1 MHNNND
7 SSKNIFY
14 NHLCGKKELQKI
26 IAWTILNH
34 GPSRTAHMVDN
45 LKDVGFYYATKAGI
59 SLSISDLYVPPKK
72 SYLLQHA
79 ENISQLADFDY
90 YNGRITA
97 TEKFQKII
105 ETWQT
110 TNEILKEEV
119 FMYFKE
125 VDVLNPVYIMSTSG
139 ARGNTSQVS
148 QLVSMRG
155 LMSDPQGRI
164 INLPIKS
171 NFREGL
177 TVSEYLIS
185 CYGARKGLVD
195 TAIRTADSGYL
206 TRRLVDVA
214 QGVVIQNLDCRTANS
229 IPLTNLVA
237 DKYTREPRILMK
249 LESRL
254 VGRVLAENI
263 ICPIAQECIAHRGDY
278 ISEEIAKKIV
288 NVKDFNPL
296 HKKESIKQSVLVRSP
311 LTCQE
316 PYGICQNCYGWSLA
330 HRRPVDIGE
339 AIGIIAAQSIGEP
352 GTQLTMRTFHT
363 GGVFSG
369 NTDGQIRAPFE
380 GIVSYSDGLKIKPI
394 RSRYGDVA
402 FLSLTEG
409 YITTYNNN
417 NNHPQYFS
425 ANSILFVSDGQK
437 VYYQQLLVESSPR
450 NIRPREKASSE
461 ETATPI
467 TVEKTG
473 QIYHQIAQLWL
484 LFATLVSPP
493 KEAELIFYQGDNI
506 EKDAILYSHQ
516 FSNPYPSWI
525 RSMSHYDDSRKQYH
539 NAIIA
544 SECIHLD
551 NCISHYQDHLLPIEG
566 ERFKWKVPPG
576 SGLAIHNNKKN
587 VLSSNILGT
596 LINDIYSSPGQGR
609 IGYLE
614 DDNKL
619 KCFWMPEES
628 YRIGCLLKHMLV
640 RDGEYVHAGTQLMAG
655 EALYAKTSGIVQL
668 IIQKNESLGKRINNS
683 TTAQKL
689 NAELEKEFNI
699 ESRYQ
704 HLKKKFGD
712 IDNLFVLRIGIFTG
726 RLIKRNSKNT
736 SSVEENNI
744 EPGLLKKG
752 QQIQI
757 NSNRIWKATDNFYI
771 EAKEILIKG
780 KRIQPVWLLRPL
792 KEYIIPESN
801 TVLLPWHINS
811 KTTNFYLDYQF
822 NILPRKNKWKFIQ
835 KGYEIITVNL
845 IYKSSFLKSST
856 ILDENNSWYIEWVK
870 ENNNSNDDNNKN
882 IKPQLTRINDF
893 NITTDTIVEKT
904 QLLAKPGQL
913 IKANEPYAVKNIFSP
928 VKGFIYNSKIENQN
942 NVILVT
948 KENQK
953 TFNINSQSKDII
965 PGSFVKWGTFTEN
978 NDIIPITGRVV
989 HRSIHQLTCHIGR
1002 NYQLSNQVESNVTH
1016 NQYLKIN
1023 DTVAYMKIR
1032 QAKTGDIVQGLPR
1045 IEQLLEARLSKI
1057 ESGQFYSPDYWNLHT
1072 VLDRF
1077 LEKHASMEECVTT
1090 AVQETRVQIQL
1101 FLMNRLE
1108 QVYLGEGV
1116 DISDKHI
1123 EIMIRQMTSRVAIV
1137 SLGAEGTLSP
1147 NQYQTIRKL
1156 NYSSFP
1162 RTIYSCLQHYIPV
1175 IFGITKASLN
1185 TQSFISEA
1193 SFQSTTR
1200 ILTTAAV
1207 YSRTDILRG
1216 LKENVIIGRLIPA
1229 GTGFLD
1235 RFGHMNNSNT
1245 GGTPLNEW
1253 YVDSCTEKEDS
1264 SLQNVTSNIENL
1276 SIK

>member
-1 MHNNND
+1 MHSNNN
-7 SSKNIFY
+7 SSNNIFY

-45 LKDVGFYYATKAGI
+45 LKDVGFHYATRAGI

-72 SYLLQHA
+72 SYLLQRA
-79 ENISQLADFDY
+79 ENVSQLADFDY
-90 YNGRITA
+90 YNGTITA

-105 ETWQT
+105 ETWQAV
-110 TNEILKEEV
+110 NEILKQEV
-119 FMYFKE
+119 FLYFKE
-125 VDVLNPVYIMSTSG
+125 VDILNPVYIMSTSG

-155 LMSDPQGRI
+155 LMSDPQGKI

-237 DKYTREPRILMK
+237 DKYTREPRVLMK
-249 LESRL
+249 LETRL
-254 VGRVLAENI
+254 IGRVLAENI
-263 ICPIAQECIAHRGDY
+263 ICPITQKCIAHIGDY
-278 ISEEIAKKIV
+278 ISEEIANKIV

-296 HKKESIKQSVLVRSP
+296 HRKESVRQSVLVRSP

-394 RSRYGDVA
+394 RSRYGDIA
-402 FLSLTEG
+402 FLSMTDG
-409 YITTYNNN
+409 YVEVYNKE
-417 NNHPQYFS
+417 NNHSQYFS
-425 ANSILFVSDGQK
+425 ANSILFVRHGQA

-450 NIRPREKASSE
+450 NVRPREKSASE

-467 TVEKTG
+467 LVEATG
-473 QIYHQIAQLWL
+473 QIYHQIAQLWF
-484 LFATLVSPP
+484 LFAPLVSPP
-493 KEAELIFYQGDNI
+493 KEAELIFYQGDSI
-506 EKDAILYSHQ
+506 EKDAILYTHQ
-516 FSNPYPSWI
+516 FSNPYASWI
-525 RSMSHYDDSRKQYH
+525 RSISTYGDSNKKQQ
-539 NAIIA
+539 NIIIA
-544 SECIHLD
+544 SESINLD
-551 NCISHYQDHLLPIEG
+551 NCISHYEDHLLPIKG

-576 SGLAIHNNKKN
+576 TALDIHNNNKN
-587 VLSSNILGT
+587 ISSSNILGT
-596 LINDIYSSPGQGR
+596 LITDMYSPPGQGR

-614 DDNKL
+614 VDNKL

-655 EALYAKTSGIVQL
+655 EPLYAKTSGIVQL
-668 IIQKNESLGKRINNS
+668 VIQKNESLGKRINNS
-683 TTAQKL
+683 SVAQKL
-689 NAELEKEFNI
+689 NEELKQEFNV
-699 ESRYQ
+699 ESRYH
-704 HLKKKFGD
+704 HLKKKFGE
-712 IDNLFVLRIGIFTG
+712 IDNLFVLRISILTG
-726 RLIKRNSKNT
+726 RLIKRNTKTPT
-736 SSVEENNI
+736 SQEDNNI
-744 EPGLLKKG
+744 ESGLLKKG
-752 QQIQI
+752 QNIKI
-757 NSNRIWKATDNFYI
+757 DSNKIWEASDNFYI
-771 EAKEILIKG
+771 ESRDVLVKSK
-780 KRIQPVWLLRPL
+780 KIQTVWLLRPL
-792 KEYIIPESN
+792 KEYKIPQNN
-801 TVLLPWHINS
+801 TILLPWSINS
-811 KTTNFYLDYQF
+811 NTTNFFLDYQF
-822 NILPRKNKWKFIQ
+822 NIPPRKNKWKFIQ
-835 KGYEIITVNL
+835 EGHEIITINL
-845 IYKSSFLKSST
+845 IYKSSFSKSST
-856 ILDENNSWYIEWVK
+856 ILNENNSWYLEWIK
-870 ENNNSNDDNNKN
+870 ENKTLNTNNRK
-882 IKPQLTRINDF
+882 IKVKLTRLNHF
-893 NITTDTIVEKT
+893 NIPINAVLEKS
-904 QLLAKPGQL
+904 QLLCEPGQL
-913 IKANEPYAVKNIFSP
+913 IKPYQAYAVKNIFSP
-928 VKGFIYNSKIENQN
+928 DSGFIYNSKIENQN

-953 TFNINSQSKDII
+953 TFRMNTQENSII
-965 PGSFVKWGTFTEN
+965 PGLFIKWGTFTEN
-978 NDIIPITGRVV
+978 GYIIPVTGRVV
-989 HRSIHQLTCHIGR
+989 HKSLKQVTCHIGR

-1016 NQYLKIN
+1016 NQYLKID
-1023 DTVAYMKIR
+1023 DTIAYMKTR

-1123 EIMIRQMTSRVAIV
+1123 EIMVRQMTSRVAII

-1147 NQYQTIRKL
+1147 NQYKKIRKL
-1156 NYSSFP
+1156 NYSSFS
-1162 RTIYSCLQHYIPV
+1162 IAISSYLQHYIPV

-1207 YSRTDILRG
+1207 YSRTDVLRG

-1235 RFGHMNNSNT
+1235 RFGHMNNNSAW
-1245 GGTPLNEW
+1245 GTPLNEW
-1253 YVDSCTEKEDS
+1253 YVDSRIDKEEGTF
-1264 SLQNVTSNIENL
+1264 QNITSNIESL
-1276 SIK
+1276 SIN